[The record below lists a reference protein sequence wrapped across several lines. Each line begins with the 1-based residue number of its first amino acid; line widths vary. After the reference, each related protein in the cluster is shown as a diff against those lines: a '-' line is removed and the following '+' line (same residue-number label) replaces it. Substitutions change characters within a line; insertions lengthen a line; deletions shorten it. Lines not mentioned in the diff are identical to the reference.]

1 MRKTKSIYN
10 LSDRILLIVV
20 IFSAFFVLLSAT
32 AFKESLEMVLILGG
46 VVYVLSFLAIYF
58 TARVFSKR
66 IVKLTFNVEE
76 MAAGNFNR
84 KIEIREK
91 DEIGQLTNAMNEL
104 LHRLNTGV
112 AQEVSK
118 HIQLDKAKTDF
129 VTLASHQL
137 RTPLS
142 IIKWYV
148 DFLINGD
155 AGEISKEQKKYLEEV
170 YISNER
176 LIELVN
182 ALLDVSRIDVGTF
195 SIDPEL
201 ISITDKANEA
211 IAKFSKEI
219 KGKKIKLEKKY
230 DKFPPINLDPRLT
243 RIVFENIISN
253 SIKYTPE
260 EGLVRIVIKKTEKDI
275 LIKISD
281 SGCGIPRE
289 YKPKIFTKLF
299 RAENARKIESIGT
312 GLGLYIVKAIIE
324 KSGGKIWFES
334 PSLDLLL
341 IPGESDSDIPID
353 RKNQGTTFFIT
364 IPLKG
369 MKRKKGTKKLTSGG
383 N

>member
-1 MRKTKSIYN
+1 MKKIKKIYK
-10 LSDRILLIVV
+10 LSDRVLLIIV
-20 IFSAFFVLLSAT
+20 IFSTFFVLISAVVLRD
-32 AFKESLEMVLILGG
+32 SLEMVLALGG
-46 VVYVLSFLAIYF
+46 IIYILAFLMTYF
-58 TARVFSKR
+58 VSRTFSKR
-66 IVKLTFNVEE
+66 IVKLTFDVEE
-76 MAAGNFNR
+76 MAAGNFN
-84 KIEIREK
+84 KKLSSKEK

-104 LHRLNTGV
+104 LHRLKTGV

-118 HIQLDKAKTDF
+118 HRELDKAKTDF

-155 AGEISKEQKKYLEEV
+155 AGEISEEQKKYLQEV
-170 YISNER
+170 YLSNER

-195 SIDPEL
+195 SIDPEP
-201 ISITDKANEA
+201 ISITEKADEA

-219 KGKKIKLEKKY
+219 ETKNIKLEKIY
-230 DKFPPINLDPRLT
+230 DEFPSIDLDPRLT

-253 SIKYTPE
+253 SIKYTPDS
-260 EGLVRIVIKKTEKDI
+260 GFIKVIIKKTEKNI

-289 YKPKIFTKLF
+289 HQPKIFNKLF

-312 GLGLYIVKAIIE
+312 GLGLYIVKAIIQ

-341 IPGESDSDIPID
+341 VPGENDSDIPID
-353 RKNQGTTFFIT
+353 RRNQGTTFFIT

-369 MKRKKGTKKLTSGG
+369 MKKKKGTKKLTSGG